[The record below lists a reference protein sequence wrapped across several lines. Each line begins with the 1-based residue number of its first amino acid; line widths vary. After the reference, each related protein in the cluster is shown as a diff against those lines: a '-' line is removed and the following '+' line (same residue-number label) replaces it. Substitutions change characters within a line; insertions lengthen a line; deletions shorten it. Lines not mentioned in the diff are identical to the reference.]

1 MSKIGQSVF
10 RCNMKGGLGDT
21 FLSMLLFIYK
31 YLDFVKE
38 DLKLHFVHDTDKN
51 FSYFKKLF
59 LLKFPSNWQISSS
72 RIDHTGYELF
82 HENFRVYEKL
92 KKLNLES
99 FFTDDLRTFVPI
111 YHRHKLV
118 VLDSEFQKRK
128 TVSFKIY
135 VRDIHT
141 PLEIKHKLLEYKSI
155 SRNQYDK
162 ILDLFSKYEDEID
175 FIEFYDWYRD
185 KRSLNQDIIL
195 EDPIEV
201 SNNNLKLIYNSD
213 LVICCEGF
221 FSISSNVFKKDTVV
235 FCENEGLSLLKNDN
249 QYFCKNFDSF
259 IKTIEEELCIL
270 IKK

>member
-31 YLDFVKE
+31 YLDFVEE
-38 DLKLHFVHDTDKN
+38 DLKLHFVHDTDKDL
-51 FSYFKKLF
+51 SYFKKLF

-92 KKLNLES
+92 KKLNLEP
-99 FFTDDLRTFVPI
+99 FFTDDIRTFVP
-111 YHRHKLV
+111 
-118 VLDSEFQKRK
+118 KRK

-141 PLEIKHKLLEYKSI
+141 PLQIKNKLLDYKSI
-155 SRNQYDK
+155 NIEQYDK
-162 ILDLFSKYEDEID
+162 IRDLFFKYKNEID
-175 FIEFYDWYRD
+175 FIEFYDWNVD
-185 KRSLNQDIIL
+185 KRSLNKDIVL

-201 SNNNLKLIYNSD
+201 SNNNLKLINHSD
-213 LVICCEGF
+213 LIICCEGF
-221 FSISSNVFKKDTVV
+221 FSIASNVFKKETIVY
-235 FCENEGLSLLKNDN
+235 CENEGLCDLKNFN
-249 QYFCKNFDSF
+249 QYFCTNFNSF
-259 IKTIEEELCIL
+259 LKEIEHQLCLL
-270 IKK
+270 IKE